1 MPIPKEF
8 TKGYIPP
15 VQNQESAP
23 GSQRKLDPQPLDDST
38 ADGKPFKPA
47 GKLEGRSA
55 IITGADSRICRSI
68 PILIV
73 RVSPGR
79 CRPYVDLSSRRGR
92 GQRCEESNSFQSK
105 TSNSRKVL
113 LVSSDLTS
121 ESACQTLIS
130 KHIEFHGVLH
140 TLILNHRTQ
149 SANADITTL
158 SSDQWHA
165 TFDTNV
171 LSFFYLTKAAIPDLE
186 KCKESQ
192 PTIVFKQFDAS
203 INFAVGHPEL
213 LDYIATKGA
222 MIAFCRGLSNQI
234 VGEKGIRCNCIAPES
249 KKTFG
254 ESTPM
259 GRAGQPVEITT
270 CFVSLASADS
280 SYISGQVIH
289 ANGGVVVN

>member
-1 MPIPKEF
+1 MTITSMAEF
-8 TKGYIPP
+8 TEGYIPP
-15 VQNQESAP
+15 VQNQEYAP
-23 GSQRKLDPQPLDDST
+23 GSQRKRDPQPLDVIT

-79 CRPYVDLSSRRGR
+79 CRPYVVLSSRRGR

-105 TSNSRKVL
+105 TSNSRKV

-192 PTIVFKQFDAS
+192 PTIV

-234 VGEKGIRCNCIAPES
+234 VGEKGIRCNCS

-259 GRAGQPVEITT
+259 GRAGQPVEIAT

-289 ANGGVVVN
+289 ANGGMVIN